1 MKILDLKFLTP
12 NHTVRHLKF
21 ENVNTELDATTL
33 KDCMDQIIA
42 LNVFQKVDDE
52 GNGIPLLGTP
62 VSASYID
69 KTENV
74 VYSAA
79 QPDVEK
85 PAA

>member
-1 MKILDLKFLTP
+1 
-12 NHTVRHLKF
+12 
-21 ENVNTELDATTL
+21 
-33 KDCMDQIIA
+33 MDQIIA

-79 QPDVEK
+79 QPDVEE